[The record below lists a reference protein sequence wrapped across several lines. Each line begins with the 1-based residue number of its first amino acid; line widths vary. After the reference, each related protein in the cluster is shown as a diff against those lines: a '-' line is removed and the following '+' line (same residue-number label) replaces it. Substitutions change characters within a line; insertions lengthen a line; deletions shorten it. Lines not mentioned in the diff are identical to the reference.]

1 MAFSILNRHS
11 NSVGSETSDRPKS
24 HFLLPVLVFSFFLPV
39 VASAAVPADLTTTTY
54 YVMRASDGTLVRTE
68 RALVGFEMNVR
79 TVSALAPWTANTLVQ
94 SPTVG
99 SSLVSRSTLYDLGG
113 NWILDNQRLCAGSPP
128 AGGCSNFRLEG
139 FLQYYSIGAQVTVR
153 AVPALGY
160 RFIKWTGVPYG
171 LTGSISG
178 VSTASGARS
187 FALTSCAESTNPTCS
202 FRISTQVVG
211 LRAVFDKL

>member
-11 NSVGSETSDRPKS
+11 NSVGSETRRGGS

-54 YVMRASDGTLVRTE
+54 YIKSAPDGSLMRTE
-68 RALVGFEMNVR
+68 RALVGFEINVR
-79 TVSALAPWTANTLVQ
+79 NVTPLASWQSNALVQ

-113 NWILDNQRLCAGSPP
+113 NWILDNQRLCAGAPP
-128 AGGCSNFRLEG
+128 AGGCSNFRLKG

-178 VSTASGARS
+178 LSTASGPRG
-187 FALTSCAESTNPTCS
+187 FALTPCAESINPTCS
-202 FRISTQVVG
+202 FRVSNQLTG
-211 LRAVFDKL
+211 LRAVFDRI

>member
-11 NSVGSETSDRPKS
+11 NSVGSETRRGGS

-54 YVMRASDGTLVRTE
+54 YIKSAPDGSLMRTE
-68 RALVGFEMNVR
+68 RALVGFEINVR
-79 TVSALAPWTANTLVQ
+79 NVTPLASWQSNALVQ

-113 NWILDNQRLCAGSPP
+113 NWILDNQRLCAGAPP
-128 AGGCSNFRLEG
+128 AGGCSNFRLKG

-160 RFIKWTGVPYG
+160 RLVDGRALRTYG
-171 LTGSISG
+171 KYFRPLHRIRSSRLRTHALRGEHKPHLQFQSLYS
-178 VSTASGARS
+178 SRWSASS
-187 FALTSCAESTNPTCS
+187 
-202 FRISTQVVG
+202 V
-211 LRAVFDKL
+211 